1 LVLMSS
7 SPLALVSI
15 PFLPLSLER
24 ERRIERPNRR
34 QRRKKDPGFFFY
46 FGLGNTLP
54 SREKAKRS
62 SPPLLSPSFFE
73 LRFISPLGVETVGAC
88 RRSQTALT
96 PTQTPEPVPAH

>member
-1 LVLMSS
+1 MSS

-54 SREKAKRS
+54 SREETK
-62 SPPLLSPSFFE
+62 LLSFLS
-73 LRFISPLGVETVGAC
+73 LSPLP
-88 RRSQTALT
+88 SLN
-96 PTQTPEPVPAH
+96 